1 MEDRKLY
8 ELTNENDELKARMC
22 EKDSLI
28 EKLTSDEHN
37 NKIIKEYLGNS
48 IQNLKIAIGE
58 YVIRCYHEN
67 REYNKEQLDDYANE
81 NVILKVM
88 LDSLK

>member
-28 EKLTSDEHN
+28 EKLTSGEYK
-37 NKIIKEYLGNS
+37 NKIIKEYLEQDILN
-48 IQNLKIAIGE
+48 IKVLIGE
-58 YVIRCYHEN
+58 YVMKCYYESG
-67 REYNKEQLDDYANE
+67 EYNKEQLDNYADQITIE
-81 NVILKVM
+81 KIM
-88 LDSLK
+88 LDSIK